1 MLIYDDV
8 IKKCHVVFEVF
19 FTFSKVF
26 MLLSMSDTSQSAV
39 VLYPEKSMVGVISP
53 PPPSGITSHF
63 LDIVFKKILNTYL
76 VLILCRVALGF
87 TVLKVLCFW
96 RFLYKV
102 IGNKR
107 LFSYSRYIFWG

>member
-53 PPPSGITSHF
+53 HPR
-63 LDIVFKKILNTYL
+63 L
-76 VLILCRVALGF
+76 ALQATF
-87 TVLKVLCFW
+87 
-96 RFLYKV
+96 
-102 IGNKR
+102 
-107 LFSYSRYIFWG
+107 